1 SVDAPA
7 RPERP
12 ELKDLGQGRF
22 ALHGDM
28 SFATV
33 SELLDSSE
41 ELFEDHTELDVD
53 LAGVTRT
60 DSAGLALLLE
70 WINWAN
76 HSVRE
81 IRFRNIPDKIRR
93 IARATEVEDLLHIGE
108 RWTGFIE
115 PTIVDEEHK
124 GNGRGR

>member
-1 SVDAPA
+1 MSADNA
-7 RPERP
+7 RPDLR
-12 ELKDLGQGRF
+12 DLGQGHF
-22 ALHGDM
+22 ELHGDM
-28 SFATV
+28 TFATV
-33 SELLDSSE
+33 NGILDRSED
-41 ELFEDHTELDVD
+41 LFDDHTEIDVD

-81 IRFRNIPDKIRR
+81 ISFRNIPDKIRR
-93 IARATEVEDLLHIGE
+93 IAQATEVEDLLHIGE

-115 PTIVDEEHK
+115 PTIVREK
-124 GNGRGR
+124 K

>member
-1 SVDAPA
+1 MTTSRPA
-7 RPERP
+7 TP
-12 ELKDLGQGRF
+12 ELRDLGKGRF

-28 SFATV
+28 TFTTV
-33 SELLDSSE
+33 GQILDRSETM
-41 ELFEDHTELDVD
+41 FEDHTELDVD
-53 LAGVTRT
+53 LSGVTRT

-81 IRFRNIPDKIRR
+81 IRFRNVPDKICR
-93 IARATEVEDLLHIGE
+93 IARATEVEDLLRLGE

-115 PTIVDEEHK
+115 PTIAADDNPPDWPTK
-124 GNGRGR
+124 P

>member
-1 SVDAPA
+1 MSAA
-7 RPERP
+7 NGQP
-12 ELKDLGQGRF
+12 ELRDLGQGHF
-22 ALHGDM
+22 ELHGDM
-28 SFATV
+28 TFKTV
-33 SELLDSSE
+33 TQILDRSEDA
-41 ELFEDHTELDVD
+41 FDDHTELDVD

-93 IARATEVEDLLHIGE
+93 IARATEVEDLLSIGE

-115 PTIVDEEHK
+115 PTIVREK
-124 GNGRGR
+124 K

>member
-1 SVDAPA
+1 MSSAGDT
-7 RPERP
+7 P
-12 ELKDLGQGRF
+12 ELRDLGQGHF
-22 ALHGDM
+22 EVVGDM
-28 SFATV
+28 TFATV
-33 SELLDSSE
+33 GALLDRSE
-41 ELFEDHTELDVD
+41 EAFEDHTELDLD
-53 LAGVTRT
+53 LAQVSRT

-93 IARATEVEDLLHIGE
+93 IARATEVEDLLSIGE

-115 PTIVDEEHK
+115 PTIVREQ
-124 GNGRGR
+124 

>member
-1 SVDAPA
+1 MAAPTA
-7 RPERP
+7 P
-12 ELKDLGQGRF
+12 ELRDKGHGRF
-22 ALHGDM
+22 SLHGDM

-33 SELLDSSE
+33 GELLDRSE
-41 ELFEDHTELDVD
+41 DLFDDYTELEID
-53 LAGVTRT
+53 LLNVTRT

-81 IRFRNIPDKIRR
+81 IRFENIPEKIRC

-115 PTIVDEEHK
+115 ATIVEDSEQ
-124 GNGRGR
+124 